1 MNQLNTFNLGQ
12 HQIRTVMLTE
22 EGLNFFA
29 ARSNA

>member
-12 HQIRTVMLTE
+12 RQIHTAVLTD
-22 EGLNFFA
+22 EGLNYFA